1 MRPVLIWRPRI
12 LLSSTLESSSEKIF
26 IDHNKRLDSRA
37 SATDPSPSSI
47 SQQQDQSNLAS
58 HPSPHSSLGNPN
70 TSPRLPPSSNPNHAS
85 AEESES
91 EDLEVAAMANFP
103 IDPAPYLIAGLTVE
117 HGWNHSARGRVAL
130 GGEPMREHKDY
141 TIVSIQPMPTDPD
154 QLRPMLDMV
163 VQFLQN
169 TQRVRI
175 TSDHLSPLGLGLIRL
190 ASVLQRDQLVRSSPM
205 NFGNHVVCVVNHDE
219 GINSRFC
226 SYTRLLGSCFLL
238 FRLISRKIPMSML

>member
-117 HGWNHSARGRVAL
+117 HGWNRPARGRVAL
-130 GGEPMREHKDY
+130 GGEPTREHEDY
-141 TIVSIQPMPTDPD
+141 AIVSI
-154 QLRPMLDMV
+154 
-163 VQFLQN
+163 
-169 TQRVRI
+169 
-175 TSDHLSPLGLGLIRL
+175 
-190 ASVLQRDQLVRSSPM
+190 
-205 NFGNHVVCVVNHDE
+205 
-219 GINSRFC
+219 
-226 SYTRLLGSCFLL
+226 
-238 FRLISRKIPMSML
+238 